1 MSLLV
6 ACGDILDVDIIG
18 DDFVINIVDKAIFDV
33 VNKNENLSLL
43 DSIFKSL
50 NYDYKLVVNKK
61 DKQEDLI
68 QKDIDLLT
76 KLVGSKLKI
85 KG

>member
-33 VNKNENLSLL
+33 VNKNENLNLL

>member
-18 DDFVINIVDKAIFDV
+18 NDFVINIVDKAIFDV

-43 DSIFKSL
+43 DNIFKSL

-68 QKDIDLLT
+68 QKDIELLT

>member
-6 ACGDILDVDIIG
+6 ACGDILAVDIIG
-18 DDFVINIVDKAIFDV
+18 NDFVINIVDKAIFDV

-43 DSIFKSL
+43 DNIFKSL

-68 QKDIDLLT
+68 QKDIELLT